1 MDTTSLTFVD
11 HGFDISVAMF
21 VLTVVPDPA
30 KVMNELSRV
39 TELGVLVFVVD
50 HFNAARGKPS
60 VIKRSLAHHASK
72 LGWRPEFPIDSV
84 LVSDQLSLVS
94 INNLNP
100 MGLFT
105 MLQIRS
111 Q

>member
-1 MDTTSLTFVD
+1 MDTTSLTFED
-11 HGFDISVAMF
+11 HSFGTSIAIFSM
-21 VLTVVPDPA
+21 TVVPGPA

-39 TELGVLVFVVD
+39 TELGVPMLVVD
-50 HFNAARGKPS
+50 HFSAARDIPS
-60 VIKRSLAHHASK
+60 VIKRSLARHASK
-72 LGWRPEFPIDSV
+72 LGWRPEFPIDSE